1 MVAYTVL
8 VLLIPFRN
16 EIKTEESFLRF
27 IASHLELCISHNTKF
42 PFLFLSF
49 FYFLISVL
57 IYVALPF
64 FFVYLFQRDSHDRIV
79 SNSSSIIPLIL
90 DSRKC

>member
-1 MVAYTVL
+1 MAACTVL

-27 IASHLELCISHNTKF
+27 IAVRLELYISHNTKF
-42 PFLFLSF
+42 PLPFLSF

-57 IYVALPF
+57 IYVSLPF
-64 FFVYLFQRDSHDRIV
+64 SLFICFSGITTTESFPIYH
-79 SNSSSIIPLIL
+79 PLYH
-90 DSRKC
+90 